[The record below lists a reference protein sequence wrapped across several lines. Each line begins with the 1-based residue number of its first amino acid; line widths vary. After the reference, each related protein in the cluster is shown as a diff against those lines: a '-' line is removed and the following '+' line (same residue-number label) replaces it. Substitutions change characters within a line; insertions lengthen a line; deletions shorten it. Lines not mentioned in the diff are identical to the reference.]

1 MRAMELYDKIIGE
14 ILELVESAGG
24 KTRLN
29 IDKKWDDEKEQKLI
43 FQKDMAY
50 ELGGGSLPAVSGLAF
65 TSTMDFGDEIW
76 LCGEN
81 LDSIKKDSPYARIT
95 VLNVDDSGWD
105 DSQRAYSAMQR
116 IDYTRYHVF
125 PRGFMIRISTF

>member
-50 ELGGGSLPAVSGLAF
+50 ELGGGSPQSHI
-65 TSTMDFGDEIW
+65 SSPK
-76 LCGEN
+76 
-81 LDSIKKDSPYARIT
+81 SIVDVKARPLT
-95 VLNVDDSGWD
+95 AGSEPPP
-105 DSQRAYSAMQR
+105 SS
-116 IDYTRYHVF
+116 
-125 PRGFMIRISTF
+125 